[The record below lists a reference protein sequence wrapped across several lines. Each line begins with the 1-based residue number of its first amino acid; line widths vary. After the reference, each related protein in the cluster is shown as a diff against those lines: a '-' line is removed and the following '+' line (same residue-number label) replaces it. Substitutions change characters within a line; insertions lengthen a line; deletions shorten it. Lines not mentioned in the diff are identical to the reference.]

1 MIIDK
6 LENSSKYFGMN
17 PNFHK
22 AFSFLQNNDL
32 TKMEASKYEIDGD
45 KVYAAITSKE
55 GKRKDEAKLE
65 IHKKYIDIQYL
76 IDGSEAMG
84 WKYTKDCKI
93 AIGEFNAEK
102 DILFYE
108 DAPEVWFNLVP
119 GTFAIFFPD
128 DAHAPMISNENVHKI
143 VVKVAL

>member
-17 PNFHK
+17 PNFNK
-22 AFSFLQNNDL
+22 AFTFLLQSDL
-32 TKMEASKYEIDGD
+32 KKMESGKYEIDGD
-45 KVYAAITSKE
+45 KVYAAASSKH
-55 GKRKDEAKLE
+55 GKDKDEAKLE

-76 IDGSEAMG
+76 IEGSEAMG
-84 WKYTKDCKI
+84 WKYTKDCVKP
-93 AIGEFNAEK
+93 IGEFNSEK
-102 DILFYE
+102 DILFY
-108 DAPEVWFNLVP
+108 DDKPEVWFNLVP

-143 VVKVAL
+143 VVKAAL